1 MVGPWATVGEYHMLF
16 ERFLKKKR
24 QDTHKEEDQEVLAER
39 ARNHEDPAVRR
50 EATRRLVGL
59 SHLRLIFAED
69 TDAGVREI
77 AAARYRHLLCGTQP
91 AELTPDGVSLDAR
104 VAELSHVDDARILEQ
119 VAIQGLA
126 HEVRRAAIERLQ
138 SPEVL
143 ALCAVQD
150 PLAAN
155 RGAAVERIETKDA
168 LEQVVRQ
175 IGKRDKNV
183 YRSAREKLRL
193 IAKREERPLRVRALC
208 EELCQKAERLGRLE
222 QWNQDRAIL
231 DLLDRQWAEIRD
243 EVEPDGRTRYEGARE
258 RFIQAYRGHARE
270 TAARV
275 AAEEAHESLHAER
288 LALLDT
294 LSEAPALSTEQEIRA
309 LCERVSTAWDA
320 LDALPP
326 QRQRPLDQ
334 RYRTLMDAADAARTT
349 LVDQRKRLS
358 QLHKSS
364 NRAQKLLDEPKPLD
378 LRATK
383 TFIEQARA
391 LAAELP
397 ATAETQAVLA
407 LLERL
412 EVRTKTQRKNAEHRL
427 KQLPEKLAE
436 LKKHL
441 ADGELKKADPLF
453 QSLRAGLDLVE
464 ASALPKG
471 ATEEIAARLHLLA
484 PRLRDLQHWR
494 RWGADQ
500 HRDGLCEEMEQLI
513 EADLPLQALSE
524 RLHTMRLDWKGL
536 EKTGPRASP
545 AVAERFH
552 KACDA
557 VQERCRPY
565 LDAQAAEREANRAA
579 RESVCDQIEDF
590 LSKVDWER
598 IDWKRVLRAE
608 RETRHTW
615 ASIGPV
621 DPRHFKALEGR
632 FRQALKQLDRRLDGE
647 RKRNQAM
654 KHALIAKVEAL
665 VEETD
670 LDAAIEQTKALQREW
685 HTTVPARHK
694 DENKLW
700 QTFRSACDAI
710 FERRAALHQAH
721 ANEMKEH
728 LATRESICTDAL
740 ALARAEHDPKRL
752 RAELRELER
761 RWDDA
766 QSLPIPRQSAGPLN
780 ERWRETREAL
790 KRHISDCED
799 QQRRDAFDLL
809 QGQAALCERLEL
821 GLLGE
826 TDAPLDPEAAE
837 QAWADLPQQQD
848 DEIQRAIAARF
859 ASALAAAR
867 DPEQIAVLRRRYDAN
882 AARLSQLCLQLEIL
896 TGVETPPELAQQRL
910 EFQVARLTER
920 MVDGEEDPLQGSARL
935 LKEWYLCGPA
945 PRSAGLD
952 SRFERIR
959 QALAREPGAAT
970 A

>member
-1 MVGPWATVGEYHMLF
+1 MLF

-24 QDTHKEEDQEVLAER
+24 PDTSKEEDQELLAER
-39 ARNHEDPAVRR
+39 ARTHEDPAVRR

-59 SHLRLIFAED
+59 SQLRLILAED

-91 AELTPDGVSLDAR
+91 ADLGPVEVSVDAR
-104 VAELSHVDDARILEQ
+104 IAELSRVEDTPILEQ
-119 VAIQGLA
+119 VALQGLA
-126 HEVRRAAIERLQ
+126 PEVRRAAIERVQ

-150 PLAAN
+150 ALAAN
-155 RGAAVERIETKDA
+155 RSAAVERIQTKDA

-193 IAKREERPLRVRALC
+193 IAEREERPLRVRALS

-222 QWNQDRAIL
+222 QWAQDRAIL
-231 DLLDRQWAEIRD
+231 DYLDRQWAEIRD
-243 EVEPDGRTRYEGARE
+243 EAEPDWRTRYEAARD
-258 RFIQAYRGHARE
+258 RFIQAYGGHARE

-288 LALLDT
+288 IALLDT
-294 LSEAPALSTEQEIRA
+294 LSEAPALSTESEIRA
-309 LCERVSTAWDA
+309 LCERVSAAWDA

-326 QRQRPLDQ
+326 QRQKPLDQ
-334 RYRTLMDAADAARTT
+334 RYRALMEAAGAARAS
-349 LVDQRKRLS
+349 LGDQRKRLS

-364 NRAQKLLDEPKPLD
+364 SKAQKLLDEPKPLD

-383 TFIEQARA
+383 TFVEQARA
-391 LAAELP
+391 LAAEIP
-397 ATAETQAVLA
+397 AAAETEAFLG
-407 LLERL
+407 LIERV
-412 EVRTKTQRKNAEHRL
+412 ESRAKTQRKNAEHRL

-436 LKKHL
+436 LEQHL

-464 ASALPKG
+464 ASALPRG
-471 ATEEIAARLHLLA
+471 VAEEIAARLHLLA

-500 HRDGLCEEMEQLI
+500 HRDGLCEEMEQLM

-524 RLHTMRLDWKGL
+524 RLRTLRMDWKGL

-579 RESVCDQIEDF
+579 RESVCNQIEDF

-632 FRQALKQLDRRLDGE
+632 FRQALKQLDRRLDAE

-654 KHALIAKVEAL
+654 KQDLIARVEAL
-665 VEETD
+665 VEEPD
-670 LDAAIEQTKALQREW
+670 LEAAIERAKTLQREW

-700 QTFRSACDAI
+700 LTFRAACDAI

-721 ANEMKEH
+721 VNEMKEH
-728 LATRESICTDAL
+728 LATREAICADARAL
-740 ALARAEHDPKRL
+740 AQAEEDPKRL
-752 RAELRELER
+752 HAGLRELER

-766 QSLPIPRQSAGPLN
+766 QSLPIPRQNAGPLN

-790 KRHISDCED
+790 KQHLRDCED
-799 QQRRDAFDLL
+799 RQRRGAFDLL
-809 QGQAALCERLEL
+809 QRQAELCERLEL

-826 TDAPLDPEAAE
+826 TDAPLAPEAAE
-837 QAWADLPQQQD
+837 QTWADLPEQQD
-848 DEIQRAIAARF
+848 SEIQRAIAARF
-859 ASALAAAR
+859 SSALAAAR
-867 DPEQIAVLRRRYDAN
+867 DPEQLAALRRRYDNN

-896 TGVETPPELAQQRL
+896 AGVETPPELAQQRL

-959 QALAREPGAAT
+959 QALGREPGAAT

>member
-1 MVGPWATVGEYHMLF
+1 MAGPWATVGEYQMLF

-24 QDTHKEEDQEVLAER
+24 QDTYKEEDQEVLAER
-39 ARNHEDPAVRR
+39 ALNHEDPAVRR
-50 EATRRLVGL
+50 EAARRLVAL
-59 SHLRLIFAED
+59 SPLRLILADD
-69 TDAGVREI
+69 TDAGVREV
-77 AAARYRHLLCGTQP
+77 AAARYRHLLCGTQHSD
-91 AELTPDGVSLDAR
+91 LGFVGVNVDAR
-104 VAELSHVDDARILEQ
+104 LAELSHVEDTRILEQ
-119 VAIQGLA
+119 VAVQGQEP
-126 HEVRRAAIERLQ
+126 EVRRAAIERLA

-155 RGAAVERIETKDA
+155 RGAAVDRIETKDA
-168 LEQVVRQ
+168 LELVVRQ

-193 IAKREERPLRVRALC
+193 IAEREERPLRVRALC

-222 QWNQDRAIL
+222 QWSQDRAIL
-231 DLLDRQWAEIRD
+231 DLLDRQWGEIRD
-243 EVEPDGRTRYEGARE
+243 EAEPEWHTRYESARE
-258 RFIQAYRGHARE
+258 RFIQAYGGHARE

-288 LALLDT
+288 LALLDA
-294 LSEAPALSTEQEIRA
+294 LAEAPTLTTEQEIQA

-326 QRQRPLDQ
+326 PRQKPLDQ
-334 RYRTLMDAADAARTT
+334 RYRKLMDAADAARNA
-349 LVDQRKRLS
+349 LGAQRKHLS
-358 QLHKSS
+358 QLNKSS

-383 TFIEQARA
+383 TFIEQART

-397 ATAETQAVLA
+397 ATAETEAFLA
-407 LLERL
+407 LVERV
-412 EVRTKTQRKNAEHRL
+412 ESRTKTQRKNAEHRL
-427 KQLPEKLAE
+427 KQLPGKLAE
-436 LKKHL
+436 LEKHL
-441 ADGELKKADPLF
+441 EEGELKKADPLF

-471 ATEEIAARLHLLA
+471 VAEEIATRLHVLA

-536 EKTGPRASP
+536 EKTGPRAGA
-545 AVAERFH
+545 AVAARFH

-565 LDAQAAEREANRAA
+565 LEAQAAEREANRAA

-608 RETRHTW
+608 RETRNTW

-632 FRQALKQLDRRLDGE
+632 FRHALKQLDRRLDTE

-654 KHALIAKVEAL
+654 KHELIAKIEAL
-665 VEETD
+665 VEEPD
-670 LDAAIEQTKALQREW
+670 LEAAIEKTKALQREW

-710 FERRAALHQAH
+710 FERRAALHKAH
-721 ANEMKEH
+721 ADELKEH
-728 LATRESICTDAL
+728 LATRETICTDAL
-740 ALARAEHDPKRL
+740 ALARTEQDPKRL

-780 ERWRETREAL
+780 ERWREAREAL
-790 KRHISDCED
+790 KRHLRDCED
-799 QQRRDAFDLL
+799 QRRRGALDLL
-809 QGQAALCERLEL
+809 QRQAELCERLEL

-826 TDAPLDPEAAE
+826 TDNPLSPEAAE
-837 QAWADLPQQQD
+837 QAWADLPEQQD
-848 DEIQRAIAARF
+848 NEIQQAIASRF
-859 ASALAAAR
+859 SAALAAAR
-867 DPEQIAVLRRRYDAN
+867 DPGQLAALRRRYDAN

-896 TGVETPPELAQQRL
+896 AGVETPPELAQERL

-959 QALAREPGAAT
+959 QALAGEPDEAPA
-970 A
+970 

>member
-1 MVGPWATVGEYHMLF
+1 MLF

-24 QDTHKEEDQEVLAER
+24 QDISKEEDQELLAER
-39 ARNHEDPAVRR
+39 ARTHEDPAVRR
-50 EATRRLVGL
+50 DATRRLVGFAQ
-59 SHLRLIFAED
+59 LRLIFTDD

-91 AELTPDGVSLDAR
+91 PDLGPVEVGVDAR
-104 VAELSHVDDARILEQ
+104 IAELSLVDDSRILEQ
-119 VAIQGLA
+119 VAVQGLA
-126 HEVRRAAIERLQ
+126 PEVRRAAIERVQ

-143 ALCAVQD
+143 AVCAVQD
-150 PLAAN
+150 ALAAN
-155 RGAAVERIETKDA
+155 RSAAVERIQTKDA

-193 IAKREERPLRVRALC
+193 ITEREERPLRVLALS

-222 QWNQDRAIL
+222 QWTQDRAIL
-231 DLLDRQWAEIRD
+231 DHLDRQWGEIRD
-243 EVEPDGRTRYEGARE
+243 EAEPDQRMRYETARD
-258 RFIQAYRGHARE
+258 RFIQAYGGHARE
-270 TAARV
+270 AAARV

-288 LALLDT
+288 IALLDA
-294 LSEAPALSTEQEIRA
+294 LSEAPALSTEPEIRA
-309 LCERVSTAWDA
+309 LCERISAAWDA

-334 RYRTLMDAADAARTT
+334 RYRTLMDAADAARAS
-349 LVDQRKRLS
+349 LGDQRKRLS
-358 QLHKSS
+358 HMHKSS
-364 NRAQKLLDEPKPLD
+364 SKAQKLLDEPKPLD

-391 LAAELP
+391 LAAEIP
-397 ATAETQAVLA
+397 ATAETEAFLG
-407 LLERL
+407 LIERV
-412 EVRTKTQRKNAEHRL
+412 ESRAKTQRKNAEHRL

-436 LKKHL
+436 LEQHL

-471 ATEEIAARLHLLA
+471 VAEEIAARLHLLA

-500 HRDGLCEEMEQLI
+500 HRDGLCEEMEQLV

-524 RLHTMRLDWKGL
+524 RLHTLRLDWKGL

-552 KACDA
+552 QACDA

-565 LDAQAAEREANRAA
+565 LEAQAAEREANRAA
-579 RESVCDQIEDF
+579 RESVCNQIEDF

-632 FRQALKQLDRRLDGE
+632 FRQALKQLDRRLDAE

-654 KHALIAKVEAL
+654 KQDLIARVEAL
-665 VEETD
+665 VEDPD
-670 LDAAIEQTKALQREW
+670 LEAAIERAKTLQREW

-700 QTFRSACDAI
+700 LTFRAACDAI

-728 LATRESICTDAL
+728 LATREAICADAL
-740 ALARAEHDPKRL
+740 ALTRTEEDPKRL
-752 RAELRELER
+752 RAALRELER

-766 QSLPIPRQSAGPLN
+766 QSLPIPRQSAGALN
-780 ERWRETREAL
+780 ERWRETRDAL
-790 KRHISDCED
+790 KQHLCSCED
-799 QQRRDAFDLL
+799 RQRRGAFDLL
-809 QGQAALCERLEL
+809 QRQAELCERLEL

-826 TDAPLDPEAAE
+826 SNTPLAPETAE
-837 QAWADLPQQQD
+837 QAWSDLPQQQD
-848 DEIQRAIAARF
+848 TEIQQAIAARF
-859 ASALAAAR
+859 SSALAAAR
-867 DPEQIAVLRRRYDAN
+867 DPEQLAALRRRYDAN

-896 TGVETPPELAQQRL
+896 AGVETPPELAQQRL

-945 PRSAGLD
+945 PRTDGLD

-959 QALAREPGAAT
+959 QALAREPGAVT

>member
-1 MVGPWATVGEYHMLF
+1 MLF

-24 QDTHKEEDQEVLAER
+24 PDTSKEEDQELLAER
-39 ARNHEDPAVRR
+39 ARTHEDPAVRR

-59 SHLRLIFAED
+59 SQLRLILAED

-91 AELTPDGVSLDAR
+91 ADLGPVAIGVDAR
-104 VAELSHVDDARILEQ
+104 IAELSLVEDTPILEQ
-119 VAIQGLA
+119 VALQGLA
-126 HEVRRAAIERLQ
+126 PEVRRAAIERVQ

-150 PLAAN
+150 ALAAN
-155 RGAAVERIETKDA
+155 RSAAVERIQTKDA

-193 IAKREERPLRVRALC
+193 IAEREERPLRVRALS

-222 QWNQDRAIL
+222 QWTQDRAIL
-231 DLLDRQWAEIRD
+231 DYLDRQWAEIRD
-243 EVEPDGRTRYEGARE
+243 EAEPDWRTRYEAARD
-258 RFIQAYRGHARE
+258 RFIQAYGGHARE

-288 LALLDT
+288 IALLDT
-294 LSEAPALSTEQEIRA
+294 LSEAPALSTEAEIRA
-309 LCERVSTAWDA
+309 LCERVSAAWDA

-326 QRQRPLDQ
+326 QRQKPLDQ
-334 RYRTLMDAADAARTT
+334 RYRALMEAVDAARAS
-349 LVDQRKRLS
+349 LGDQRKRLS
-358 QLHKSS
+358 QMHRSTSK
-364 NRAQKLLDEPKPLD
+364 AQRLLDEPKPLD

-383 TFIEQARA
+383 TFVEQARA
-391 LAAELP
+391 LAAEIP
-397 ATAETQAVLA
+397 AAAETEAFLG
-407 LLERL
+407 LIERV
-412 EVRTKTQRKNAEHRL
+412 ESRAKTQRKNAEHRL

-436 LKKHL
+436 LEQHL

-471 ATEEIAARLHLLA
+471 AAEEIAARLHLLA

-500 HRDGLCEEMEQLI
+500 HRDGLCEEMEQLM

-524 RLHTMRLDWKGL
+524 RLRTLRMDWKGL
-536 EKTGPRASP
+536 EKAGPRASP

-579 RESVCDQIEDF
+579 RESVCNQIEDF

-608 RETRHTW
+608 RETRHIW

-632 FRQALKQLDRRLDGE
+632 FRQALKQLDRRLDAE

-654 KHALIAKVEAL
+654 KQDLIARVEAL
-665 VEETD
+665 VEEPD
-670 LDAAIEQTKALQREW
+670 LEAAIERTKTLQREW

-700 QTFRSACDAI
+700 LTFRAACDAI

-721 ANEMKEH
+721 VNEMKEH
-728 LATRESICTDAL
+728 LATREAVCADAL
-740 ALARAEHDPKRL
+740 ALAQAEEDPRRL
-752 RAELRELER
+752 HAGLRELER

-790 KRHISDCED
+790 KQHLRGCED
-799 QQRRDAFDLL
+799 RQRRGAFDLL
-809 QGQAALCERLEL
+809 QRQAALCERLEL

-826 TDAPLDPEAAE
+826 TDAPLAPEAAE
-837 QAWADLPQQQD
+837 QTWADLPEQQD
-848 DEIQRAIAARF
+848 SEIQRAIVARF
-859 ASALAAAR
+859 SSALAAAR
-867 DPEQIAVLRRRYDAN
+867 DPEQLAALRRRYENN

-896 TGVETPPELAQQRL
+896 AGVETPPQLAQQRL

-945 PRSAGLD
+945 PRSASLD

-959 QALAREPGAAT
+959 QALAGEPGAAT

>member
-1 MVGPWATVGEYHMLF
+1 MLF

-24 QDTHKEEDQEVLAER
+24 PDTSKEEDQELLAER
-39 ARNHEDPAVRR
+39 ARTHEDPAVRR

-59 SHLRLIFAED
+59 SQLRLILAED

-91 AELTPDGVSLDAR
+91 ADLGSVEVSVDAR
-104 VAELSHVDDARILEQ
+104 IAELSRVEDTPILEQ
-119 VAIQGLA
+119 VALQGLA
-126 HEVRRAAIERLQ
+126 PEVRRAAIERVQ

-150 PLAAN
+150 ALAAN
-155 RGAAVERIETKDA
+155 RSAAVERIQTKDA

-193 IAKREERPLRVRALC
+193 IAEREERPLRVRALS

-222 QWNQDRAIL
+222 QWTQDRAIL
-231 DLLDRQWAEIRD
+231 DYLDRQWAEIRD
-243 EVEPDGRTRYEGARE
+243 EAEPDWRTRYEAARD
-258 RFIQAYRGHARE
+258 RFIQAYGGHARE

-288 LALLDT
+288 IALLDT
-294 LSEAPALSTEQEIRA
+294 LSEAPALSTEPEIRA
-309 LCERVSTAWDA
+309 LCERVSAAWDA

-326 QRQRPLDQ
+326 QRQKPLDQ
-334 RYRTLMDAADAARTT
+334 RYRALMEAAGAARAS
-349 LVDQRKRLS
+349 LGDQRKRLS

-364 NRAQKLLDEPKPLD
+364 SKAQKLLDEPKPLD

-383 TFIEQARA
+383 TFVEQARA
-391 LAAELP
+391 LAAEIP
-397 ATAETQAVLA
+397 AAAETEAFLG
-407 LLERL
+407 LIERV
-412 EVRTKTQRKNAEHRL
+412 ESRAKTQRKNAEHRL

-436 LKKHL
+436 LEQHL

-464 ASALPKG
+464 ASALPRG
-471 ATEEIAARLHLLA
+471 VAEEIAARLHLLA

-500 HRDGLCEEMEQLI
+500 HRDGLCEEMEQLM

-524 RLHTMRLDWKGL
+524 RLRTLRMDWKGL

-579 RESVCDQIEDF
+579 RESVCNQIEDF

-632 FRQALKQLDRRLDGE
+632 FRQALKQLDRRLDAE

-654 KHALIAKVEAL
+654 KQDLIARVEAL
-665 VEETD
+665 VEEPD
-670 LDAAIEQTKALQREW
+670 LEAAIERAKTLQREW

-700 QTFRSACDAI
+700 LTFRAACDAI

-721 ANEMKEH
+721 VNEMKEH
-728 LATRESICTDAL
+728 LATREAICADARAL
-740 ALARAEHDPKRL
+740 AQAEEDPKRL
-752 RAELRELER
+752 HAGLRELER

-790 KRHISDCED
+790 KQHLRDCED
-799 QQRRDAFDLL
+799 RQRRGAFDLL
-809 QGQAALCERLEL
+809 QRQAELCERLEL

-826 TDAPLDPEAAE
+826 TDAPLAPEAAE
-837 QAWADLPQQQD
+837 QAWADLPEQQD
-848 DEIQRAIAARF
+848 SEIQRAIAARF
-859 ASALAAAR
+859 SSALAAAR
-867 DPEQIAVLRRRYDAN
+867 DPEQIAALRRRYDNN

-896 TGVETPPELAQQRL
+896 AGVETPPELAQQRL

-945 PRSAGLD
+945 PRSPGLD

-959 QALAREPGAAT
+959 QALAGEPGAAT